1 MRAGQLGLLL
11 YQGGTVCNEY
21 FNNQSAEAI
30 CRQMNLT
37 SAIRWETGR
46 KSDFQ
51 YDYEIVMK
59 IGCPDVVWEPKRC
72 LFPHE
77 MYFSDYNRFTCGDH
91 NSDVFLECTG
101 YFNLSFFDQNLRKYI
116 FSSSPLFIFSSSL
129 LLLSSS
135 LQGVV
140 GLLGWCPYLSLC
152 FLVFGY
158 ARVVFDWSLK

>member
-11 YQGGTVCNEY
+11 YRGGTVCNEY

-51 YDYEIVMK
+51 YDYEIVIK
-59 IGCPDVVWEPKRC
+59 IGCPDVEWEPERC

-77 MYFSDYNRFTCGDH
+77 MYLSDYNRFICGDH
-91 NSDVFLECTG
+91 HSDVFLECTG
-101 YFNLSFFDQNLRKYI
+101 LIYHFKPKSAKAAEN
-116 FSSSPLFIFSSSL
+116 
-129 LLLSSS
+129 
-135 LQGVV
+135 
-140 GLLGWCPYLSLC
+140 
-152 FLVFGY
+152 
-158 ARVVFDWSLK
+158 